1 MKAALLLL
9 TLFLTGGAPELE
21 AQRNCTRG
29 KPCGNTCIAQNRTC
43 RVGTGTARQAPTTR
57 SAPAATP
64 AASASLTAELP
75 ANARF
80 VASSRGRVYYPR
92 ECSAA
97 RNLARSNLI
106 GFATEEEA
114 QEAGYTRSTSQA
126 CTWGSAPSAST
137 PPPAAAP
144 AAGLESSIGSGRDAP
159 ACTVA
164 RITDGDTV
172 ACEDGRRI
180 RLLLIDTPEMSQ
192 GPFGL
197 EAKRALEA
205 IMPVGSVAR
214 VELDVEMMD
223 RYQRMLAYLYDGAG
237 RMINEEMAR
246 LGYALML
253 TYPPNV
259 LHVERIGAAVEQAR
273 ESRRGLWSGSAFDCT
288 PQDHR
293 AGRCDR

>member
-1 MKAALLLL
+1 MRAAFLLLALLLA
-9 TLFLTGGAPELE
+9 GGVAELE
-21 AQRNCTRG
+21 AQRNCSRG
-29 KPCGNTCIAQNRTC
+29 KPCGNTCIARTSTC
-43 RVGTGTARQAPTTR
+43 RVGTGTARQAPTAPSTP
-57 SAPAATP
+57 APAAP
-64 AASASLTAELP
+64 AAAATLSADAQ
-75 ANARF
+75 F

-92 ECSAA
+92 GCSAA
-97 RNLARSNLI
+97 RNLAWSNLI

-126 CTWGSAPSAST
+126 CAWSSAPPAST
-137 PPPAAAP
+137 QPPAAAP
-144 AAGLESSIGSGRDAP
+144 AAVLGSSVGSGRDAS
-159 ACTVA
+159 ACTVT

-180 RLLLIDTPEMSQ
+180 RLLLIDAPEMSQ
-192 GPFGL
+192 GPFGV

-223 RYQRMLAYLYDGAG
+223 RYQRTLAYLYDGAG

-293 AGRCDR
+293 AGRCQR